1 MIIMAIYLIFLI
13 LGIYRMQFEVVES
26 TIEVL
31 IYGLCVA
38 FLYRIR
44 QVFKATKDRDT
55 SIQLQQSDT
64 DANVSD
70 V

>member
-1 MIIMAIYLIFLI
+1 MIIMAIYSIFLI